1 MGEEKIMKEKKGMKS
16 PTMPKDHFEKSMGN
30 LESGKE
36 KYASEM
42 GAPEE
47 YKRANDAL
55 VSYAKKH
62 KMKY

>member
-1 MGEEKIMKEKKGMKS
+1 MKEKSGLKS
-16 PTMPKDHFEKSMGN
+16 PTMPKDHFERKMGN

-47 YKRANDAL
+47 LKKSNDAL

>member
-1 MGEEKIMKEKKGMKS
+1 MKSKSGMKS
-16 PTMPKDHFEKSMGN
+16 PTMPKEHFERSLGDN
-30 LESGKE
+30 EAGDL

-47 YKRANDAL
+47 YKKANDAL

>member
-1 MGEEKIMKEKKGMKS
+1 MKEKSGMKS
-16 PTMPKDHFEKSMGN
+16 PTMPKDHFERKMGD
-30 LESGKE
+30 LESGHE

-47 YKRANDAL
+47 YKKANDAL

-62 KMKY
+62 RPKH

>member
-1 MGEEKIMKEKKGMKS
+1 MEKKSGMKS
-16 PTMPKDHFEKSMGN
+16 PTMPKDHWEKSEGN
-30 LESGKE
+30 LESGRE

-47 YKRANDAL
+47 LKRANDAL

-62 KMKY
+62 RMKY

>member
-1 MGEEKIMKEKKGMKS
+1 MKSKSGMKS
-16 PTMPKDHFEKSMGN
+16 AIMPKEKFERSLGDN
-30 LESGKE
+30 EAGKM

-42 GAPEE
+42 GACEE
-47 YKRANDAL
+47 YKKANDGL

>member
-1 MGEEKIMKEKKGMKS
+1 MKAKSGMKS
-16 PTMPKDHFEKSMGN
+16 ATMPKDHFEKKMSN
-30 LESGKE
+30 LESGHE

-47 YKRANDAL
+47 LKKSNDAL

>member
-1 MGEEKIMKEKKGMKS
+1 MKSKSGMKS
-16 PTMPKDHFEKSMGN
+16 PTMPKDHFEKKMGN
-30 LESGKE
+30 NDAGRE

-47 YKRANDAL
+47 MKRANDAL

>member
-1 MGEEKIMKEKKGMKS
+1 MKEKKGMKS
-16 PTMPKDHFEKSMGN
+16 PTMPKDHFEKHLGEN
-30 LESGKE
+30 ESGRE

-47 YKRANDAL
+47 LKRSNDAL

>member
-1 MGEEKIMKEKKGMKS
+1 MKAKSGMKS
-16 PTMPKDHFEKSMGN
+16 TTMPKEHFEKSMGN

-47 YKRANDAL
+47 LKRSNDAL

>member
-1 MGEEKIMKEKKGMKS
+1 MKAKKMGGAH
-16 PTMPKDHFEKSMGN
+16 MPKDHFEKSMSN

-47 YKRANDAL
+47 LKRSNDAL

>member
-1 MGEEKIMKEKKGMKS
+1 MKEKSGMKS
-16 PTMPKDHFEKSMGN
+16 PTMPKEKWEKHMGQ
-30 LESGKE
+30 LDSGKE

-47 YKRANDAL
+47 LKRANDDL
-55 VSYAKKH
+55 VKFAKKH